1 MRPIIYPVLSFF
13 CLPSAI
19 FFYMVGGM
27 INLISKYARRVLL
40 CLCLVV
46 LLAACGR
53 VPTHV
58 QAPLTTSRLT
68 TVADNPVITSSN
80 SFNPADALG
89 WRQETLLKT
98 LGDPDGLSID
108 GDGHVFQYNTRHCII
123 EFEVLPVRGRTQV
136 SAWNIRHRLTGG
148 DINVSVC
155 ARQLRDRITINP

>member
-1 MRPIIYPVLSFF
+1 MRPIICLVLSFF
-13 CLPSAI
+13 FLPSMV

-27 INLISKYARRVLL
+27 INLISRYAPPMLL
-40 CLCLVV
+40 CLLVV
-46 LLAACGR
+46 LVACGR

-98 LGDPDGLSID
+98 LGDPDGLSIE